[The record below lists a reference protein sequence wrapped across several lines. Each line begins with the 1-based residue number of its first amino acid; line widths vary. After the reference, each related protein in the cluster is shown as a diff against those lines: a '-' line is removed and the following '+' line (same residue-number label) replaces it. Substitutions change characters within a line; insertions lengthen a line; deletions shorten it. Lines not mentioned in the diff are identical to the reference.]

1 MLLIVRRCR
10 SSGVTRRLERTHLF
24 GRPANHTGP
33 CISPRSRSAPGSVVA
48 GDVDPLAPAFTKADH
63 SELMPRLDSPEYSS
77 RLLELCQRRQIAL
90 VVPTIDTELALL
102 AGLSDEFARSGITI
116 LVSATK
122 LIEAT
127 SDKRKTE
134 GLQCSRHPHSSW
146 MPGISERIC
155 QNSCSSNPIEEAPA
169 SRPISCRV
177 NRLKRSCRW

>member
-1 MLLIVRRCR
+1 
-10 SSGVTRRLERTHLF
+10 
-24 GRPANHTGP
+24 
-33 CISPRSRSAPGSVVA
+33 
-48 GDVDPLAPAFTKADH
+48 
-63 SELMPRLDSPEYSS
+63 MPRLDSPEYSS

-134 GLQCSRHPHSSW
+134 GLQCS
-146 MPGISERIC
+146 
-155 QNSCSSNPIEEAPA
+155 EAPPPGRG
-169 SRPISCRV
+169 SRNGSARTPVRQTQ
-177 NRLKRSCRW
+177 